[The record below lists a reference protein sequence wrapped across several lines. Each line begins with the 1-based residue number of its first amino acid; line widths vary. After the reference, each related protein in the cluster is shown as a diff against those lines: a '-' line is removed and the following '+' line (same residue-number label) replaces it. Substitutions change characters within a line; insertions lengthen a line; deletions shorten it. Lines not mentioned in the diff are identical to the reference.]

1 MKEFN
6 NEHLGKFLEIDNE
19 MEPSKITKQEIV
31 ENDKTPAA
39 VVVVRNEDI
48 ESDYDLRRKTLHDLV
63 GTGQDALAHMMLVA
77 KESDHP
83 RAFEV
88 VGQLMKTTSDMVADL
103 TKLQIEM
110 NKIESE
116 KAGGPSKV
124 VNNNSVFVGSTNELL
139 EMLKGKNRE

>member
-6 NEHLGKFLEIDNE
+6 NEHLGKFLDIENDMESTEIEIMDDKE
-19 MEPSKITKQEIV
+19 SKEIV
-31 ENDKTPAA
+31 RGDEILD
-39 VVVVRNEDI
+39 
-48 ESDYDLRRKTLHDLV
+48 DYALRRKTLHNLV
-63 GTGQDALAHMMLVA
+63 DTGQEALTHMMLVA

-116 KAGGPSKV
+116 KGGSSKV
-124 VNNNSVFVGSTNELL
+124 VNNNSVFVGNTNELL

>member
-6 NEHLGKFLEIDNE
+6 NEHLGKFLEIDND
-19 MEPSKITKQEIV
+19 MRQTKQEVLEI
-31 ENDKTPAA
+31 DKECVA
-39 VVVVRNEDI
+39 VDGVRNNDI
-48 ESDYDLRRKTLHDLV
+48 ENDYDLRRKTLHNLV
-63 GTGQDALAHMMLVA
+63 GTGQDALEHMMMVA

-116 KAGGPSKV
+116 KSGGPNKV

>member
-6 NEHLGKFLEIDNE
+6 NEHLGKFLEIDND
-19 MEPSKITKQEIV
+19 MKQKKQEV
-31 ENDKTPAA
+31 LEVDKNSTSID
-39 VVVVRNEDI
+39 VVRNNDI
-48 ESDYDLRRKTLHDLV
+48 ENDYELRRKTLHNLV
-63 GTGQDALAHMMLVA
+63 GTGQDALEHMMLVA

-116 KAGGPSKV
+116 KVGGPSKV

>member
-6 NEHLGKFLEIDNE
+6 NEHLGKFLEIDNDMIE
-19 MEPSKITKQEIV
+19 TKQEILKKDEDLTNVV
-31 ENDKTPAA
+31 ELRND
-39 VVVVRNEDI
+39 DI
-48 ESDYDLRRKTLHDLV
+48 EKDYDLRRKTLHNLV

-88 VGQLMKTTSDMVADL
+88 VGQLMKTTSDMVSDL

>member
-1 MKEFN
+1 MKQFN
-6 NEHLGKFLEIDNE
+6 NEHLGNFLEIEND
-19 MEPSKITKQEIV
+19 MEPRRTEIMKNDEEDSNDV
-31 ENDKTPAA
+31 ET
-39 VVVVRNEDI
+39 VRNEDI
-48 ESDYDLRRKTLHDLV
+48 EDDYDLRRKTLHDLV
-63 GTGQDALAHMMLVA
+63 HTGQDALAHMLLVA

-88 VGQLMKTTSDMVADL
+88 VGQLMKTTSDMVGDL

-116 KAGGPSKV
+116 KSGGPSKV

>member
-6 NEHLGKFLEIDNE
+6 NEHLGKFLEIDND
-19 MEPSKITKQEIV
+19 MKQKKQEV
-31 ENDKTPAA
+31 LEVDKISTSID
-39 VVVVRNEDI
+39 VVRNNDI
-48 ESDYDLRRKTLHDLV
+48 ENDYELRRKTLHNLV
-63 GTGQDALAHMMLVA
+63 GTGQDALEHMMLVA

>member
-1 MKEFN
+1 MKQFN
-6 NEHLGKFLEIDNE
+6 NEHLGKFLEIDND
-19 MEPSKITKQEIV
+19 MEQRKQEILEV
-31 ENDKTPAA
+31 DDDSTNVDK
-39 VVVVRNEDI
+39 VRNDDI
-48 ESDYDLRRKTLHDLV
+48 ESDYDLRRKTLYDLV
-63 GTGQDALAHMMLVA
+63 GTGQDALTHMMMIA

>member
-6 NEHLGKFLEIDNE
+6 NEHLGKFLDIENDMESTEIEIMDDE
-19 MEPSKITKQEIV
+19 ESKEIV
-31 ENDKTPAA
+31 RGDEILD
-39 VVVVRNEDI
+39 
-48 ESDYDLRRKTLHDLV
+48 DYALRRKTLHNLV
-63 GTGQDALAHMMLVA
+63 DTGQEALTHMMLVA

-83 RAFEV
+83 RAFE
-88 VGQLMKTTSDMVADL
+88 TTSDMVADL

-116 KAGGPSKV
+116 KGGSSKV
-124 VNNNSVFVGSTNELL
+124 VNNNSVFVGNTNELL

>member
-6 NEHLGKFLEIDNE
+6 NEHLSKFLEIDND
-19 MEPSKITKQEIV
+19 MEAIIPIKSTKSEIV
-31 ENDKTPAA
+31 GDIPSNTKIATI
-39 VVVVRNEDI
+39 RNEDI
-48 ESDYDLRRKTLHDLV
+48 ENDYDFRRQTLHNLV
-63 GTGQDALAHMMLVA
+63 GTGSDAVSHMLAVA

-110 NKIESE
+110 NKLESE
-116 KAGGPSKV
+116 KSGGPSKV
-124 VNNNSVFVGSTNELL
+124 VNNNSVFVGNTN
-139 EMLKGKNRE
+139 